1 MLGLFKRTKIESW
14 ETNLLINVF
23 NKVSINDSMFF
34 IRQINDGLLRGVLIG
49 VSDIHGYVGFSY
61 NSKVYNKFY
70 DKNGRNFKFENIK
83 VFDIKSNK
91 YLNLSIYFSF
101 GVINGYSVEKNGK
114 YKLDI
119 SNINTDGVQ
128 KIYFDTIDYDK
139 ISKIFTPREKELLN
153 PSEIYLV
160 KLKDKDYYHLKDLED
175 GDFLG
180 IDIDKNVYKIT
191 HDPFEINPLS
201 DKLEEIL

>member
-1 MLGLFKRTKIESW
+1 MLGLFKRTKLESW

-23 NKVSINDSMFF
+23 NKVSIDDSTLF
-34 IRQINDGLLRGVLIG
+34 IRQINDGLFRGVLIG
-49 VSDIHGYVGFSY
+49 VSDIDGYVGFSY

-70 DKNGRNFKFENIK
+70 DKNGRNFKLENIK

-91 YLNLSIYFSF
+91 YLNFAIYFSF
-101 GVINGYSVEKNGK
+101 GVINGYSVERNGK
-114 YKLDI
+114 YKLDV
-119 SNINTDGVQ
+119 SNINTDGFQ
-128 KIYFDTIDYDK
+128 KKYFDTTDYDK

-160 KLKDKDYYHLKDLED
+160 KLESKNYYHLKDLED

-180 IDIDKNVYKIT
+180 IDINKNIYKIT
-191 HDPFEINPLS
+191 HDPFEINLLS
-201 DKLEEIL
+201 DKLENIL